1 MATAAASG
9 GDQAVPAEPLTA
21 RGRRTR
27 DRLLVAAREVFERD
41 GYHDTRVTDIAK
53 LAHVAHGTFY
63 TYFQSKEDVFRH
75 VVAVM
80 TEDMQEVRPPAPEGA
95 TPQERIAR
103 ANWSYYQAY
112 RRNARMMGILEQVA
126 ADDEELRELRRQA
139 RVLANVRSSK
149 AIARWQAEGLVDPEL
164 DARYAASVLG
174 SMVDRSLYVWLVLE
188 EPFEEAK
195 ALETLNLLCARALG
209 LDGIP
214 AVDGPRGGRRRKVA
228 KGADPRLQRRELT

>member
-1 MATAAASG
+1 LASAAPSG
-9 GDQAVPAEPLTA
+9 GDQDDPAGSLTP

-27 DRLLVAAREVFERD
+27 DRLLAAAREVFERD
-41 GYHDTRVTDIAK
+41 GYHDTRVTDIAR

-63 TYFQSKEDVFRH
+63 TYFQSKEDIFRH
-75 VVAVM
+75 VVAAM

-126 ADDEELRELRRQA
+126 TYDDELRELRRQA
-139 RVLANVRSSK
+139 RVTANVRSSK
-149 AIARWQAEGLVDPEL
+149 AIARWQAEGLVDPAI

-174 SMVDRSLYVWLVLE
+174 SMVDRSLYVWLVLG
-188 EPFEEAK
+188 EPYEEAK

-209 LDGIP
+209 LDGPP
-214 AVDGPRGGRRRKVA
+214 ARRRPRVA
-228 KGADPRLQRRELT
+228 ERVDPRLQT